1 MEPDEKTVII
11 PKDKI
16 PKTYAD
22 LFKYAQISEQNKYF
36 VYIPIQS
43 IVYGFYSE
51 ETYKI
56 CYDNIKSIT
65 GDGIFYFEK
74 REQLI
79 KKREGKSPY
88 IKINPPPKI
97 DIEDSNEVIQKK
109 EKINALIKDFIEF
122 YQEENKKGKEE
133 INNIMNNLIEKI
145 EKEAYVNDNH
155 RQYISSLLNE
165 ELKQELGVIP
175 QQKSKLTSIYGN
187 LNHDKECHHCHL
199 KNFDELYKYQSKD
212 NNYYVCGDC
221 RQKFISSQTYAFYTL
236 ERTSK

>member
-74 REQLI
+74 REQ
-79 KKREGKSPY
+79 
-88 IKINPPPKI
+88 
-97 DIEDSNEVIQKK
+97 
-109 EKINALIKDFIEF
+109 
-122 YQEENKKGKEE
+122 
-133 INNIMNNLIEKI
+133 
-145 EKEAYVNDNH
+145 
-155 RQYISSLLNE
+155 
-165 ELKQELGVIP
+165 
-175 QQKSKLTSIYGN
+175 
-187 LNHDKECHHCHL
+187 
-199 KNFDELYKYQSKD
+199 
-212 NNYYVCGDC
+212 
-221 RQKFISSQTYAFYTL
+221 
-236 ERTSK
+236 